1 MKKTLMSLVLIGFVS
16 AASAGDYDIGRDSNT
31 RNGTLGEGTVREGTV
46 IQVRNVQIEPTG
58 TAKNTGRA
66 IGAVVGA
73 GVGSQMSKNRYFTG
87 ALGGLLGGVGGD
99 IAADTI
105 ASSTAQEIII
115 LREDGKSTTI
125 TQAQSDLRAGQK
137 VYLVQSA
144 GKIRVIT
151 KHDD

>member
-1 MKKTLMSLVLIGFVS
+1 MKKIVLSFILIGLAS
-16 AASAGDYDIGRDSNT
+16 AASAGDYDIGRDSNR
-31 RNGTLGEGTVREGTV
+31 RNGTLSEGTVREGKV
-46 IQVRNVQIEPTG
+46 IQVRNVKIEPTS

-73 GVGSQMSKNRYFTG
+73 GAGSQIGKNRYFSG

-99 IAADTI
+99 MAADAI

-115 LREDGKSTTI
+115 LRDDGKSTTI
-125 TQAQSDLRAGQK
+125 TQAQSDLQEGQE

-144 GKIRVIT
+144 GKIRVVA
-151 KHDD
+151 KHD